1 MDSRIQNTLRHF
13 HVLSGLSLVAQ
24 AAMRLVPRPGKP
36 CKTACKNQNKNSN
49 TLLTYHSKTNG
60 FHFRRNTLHRQAHRL
75 DVVRRRQASS
85 GSDSTKAAPEEI
97 QSRTR
102 RDARPAGHG
111 SPHSLHRTRHQAHRR
126 AAGRHKGIRSHAAPR
141 SHHAELRPRNGNRRS
156 FPYGTHHP

>member
-1 MDSRIQNTLRHF
+1 MDSRIQTRECSGLRDRGKNANTPEKTHKGILRNTLRHF
-13 HVLSGLSLVAQ
+13 TSFPAFHSLHRPPYATSFQGPESPVRLPVKIRIKFKHTLNLSF
-24 AAMRLVPRPGKP
+24 
-36 CKTACKNQNKNSN
+36 
-49 TLLTYHSKTNG
+49 KTNG

-126 AAGRHKGIRSHAAPR
+126 GCRRAQ
-141 SHHAELRPRNGNRRS
+141 RN
-156 FPYGTHHP
+156 T